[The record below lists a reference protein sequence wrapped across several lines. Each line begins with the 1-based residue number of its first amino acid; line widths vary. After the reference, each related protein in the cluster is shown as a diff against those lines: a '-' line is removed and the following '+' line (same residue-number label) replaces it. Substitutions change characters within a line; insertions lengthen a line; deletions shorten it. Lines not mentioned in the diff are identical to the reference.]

1 MRKSMK
7 KRYIFNLCNIYF
19 FSIGTNSILYKNP
32 NIKTVKLLKYDNTKN
47 EITIEIEKEKNI
59 TI

>member
-1 MRKSMK
+1 MK